1 MTRTHKYICA
11 ALSLCFTLLCIGT
24 YSIFGNLS
32 VVKALIPVCFQVIF
46 FLLLGEKSLVSCSL
60 SLLPATA
67 LAKYLASNAAEG
79 ALPGGA
85 SVWIWVCLALSAA
98 IYLLC
103 RKPWPDARK
112 TTANWVGAF
121 SIIVT
126 AAIVASVI
134 LTI

>member
-85 SVWIWVCLALSAA
+85 SVWIWVCLALSAT

-103 RKPWPDARK
+103 RKPWPEPRK
-112 TTANWVGAF
+112 TTADWVGAF
-121 SIIVT
+121 SIMVI

-134 LTI
+134 LTA